1 MSNTVTEGP
10 DRLIGAEIGGK
21 YKIVRVLGEGGMGC
35 VYQGEQK
42 LGATVRKVA
51 IKTLH
56 EHLSHDPKIL
66 ARFEREVGTVAAL
79 QHPNTIQVFD
89 FGKMDDGT
97 LYIVMEFVEGQSV
110 AAVLEREGPMDP
122 ARVAKILQQT
132 CGSLEEAHNMGII
145 HRDLKPDNVVL
156 CDKAGQKD
164 WVEVLDFGIAKRSN
178 EVDEREQ
185 KLTQQGMVLGT
196 PPYMSPEQFTGK
208 PVDRRSDIY
217 SLAVMA
223 YEMLTGGLPFSGNT
237 AWEWA
242 TAHMTAAPRPL
253 ETFPTGARIPPAMRA
268 AILRGLEKDPNNRFP
283 TVTAFFEAFA
293 SGAGAAGAIAPVPQG
308 AGYGRGQTQVGA
320 PIDPGYAA
328 PMQPQAPPAGYPT
341 PPPGYPT
348 PGPMPMY
355 GAPPGGSH
363 TYTPQPFPQAPAPP
377 PKKSNGAIYAVLFLG
392 GLILLGGAGAFAY
405 QRFGKSSNNTNGGGG
420 SLAPTATETTTAAT
434 TTQTASAD
442 PSSTL
447 PPLESLSLSHTS
459 APVAT
464 GAKEGPVVVATK
476 KDAGASPTTTATTP
490 FGFSTG
496 TATSTATAPTST
508 VTYAPINTAT
518 APTYT
523 APATRQPFICEAA
536 KREHDLAQRTGDQR
550 ALKQAARLATQCVNQ
565 GGQPPF

>member
-1 MSNTVTEGP
+1 
-10 DRLIGAEIGGK
+10 
-21 YKIVRVLGEGGMGC
+21 
-35 VYQGEQK
+35 
-42 LGATVRKVA
+42 
-51 IKTLH
+51 
-56 EHLSHDPKIL
+56 
-66 ARFEREVGTVAAL
+66 
-79 QHPNTIQVFD
+79 QVFD

-110 AAVLEREGPMDP
+110 AAVIEREGPMDP

-156 CDKAGQKD
+156 CEKAGQKD
-164 WVEVLDFGIAKRSN
+164 WVEVLDFGIAKRSS

-253 ETFPTGARIPPAMRA
+253 ETFPTGGRIPPAMRG

-293 SGAGAAGAIAPVPQG
+293 SGAGAAAAIAPVPQG

-320 PIDPGYAA
+320 PIEPGYAA
-328 PMQPQAPPAGYPT
+328 PMQGQTPPPGYPT

-348 PGPMPMY
+348 PPGYAMGPGGPTPTPGPMPMY
-355 GAPPGGSH
+355 GTPPGAAH
-363 TYTPQPFPQAPAPP
+363 TYTPQPFPQAPPP
-377 PKKSNGAIYAVLFLG
+377 PQKKSNGVLYALVLLG
-392 GLILLGGAGAFAY
+392 GLILVGGGGAFAY
-405 QRFGKSSNNTNGGGG
+405 QRFAKSASNSGGGG
-420 SLAPTATETTTAAT
+420 STTTATTAT
-434 TTQTASAD
+434 TTTPTQTTSAD
-442 PSSTL
+442 PGTTL
-447 PPLESLSLSHTS
+447 PPLESLSLSHTNPPPT
-459 APVAT
+459 ATTTGGGGTVAT
-464 GAKEGPVVVATK
+464 AK
-476 KDAGASPTTTATTP
+476 KDAGAAPTATTP
-490 FGFSTG
+490 LGFSTG

-508 VTYAPINTAT
+508 VTYTPTNTAT

-523 APATRQPFICEAA
+523 APPTRQPFICEAA
-536 KREHDLAQRTGDQR
+536 KREHDLAQRTNDPR